1 MFSIANVDIAME
13 NVNII
18 AIFAAQLGSQERVTT
33 SYVCLKLIHEGIFY
47 LDLKNTASVLMQKR
61 SEKLTVSWP
70 VEN

>member
-47 LDLKNTASVLMQKR
+47 
-61 SEKLTVSWP
+61 
-70 VEN
+70 